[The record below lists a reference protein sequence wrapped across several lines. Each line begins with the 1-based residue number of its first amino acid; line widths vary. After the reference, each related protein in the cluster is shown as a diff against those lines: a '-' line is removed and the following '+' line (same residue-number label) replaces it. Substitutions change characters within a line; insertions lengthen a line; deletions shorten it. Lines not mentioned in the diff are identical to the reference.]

1 MHSRPSLPE
10 RLLKRVR
17 SPSSA
22 SATAPDA
29 CLPLAKASKL
39 DAQGSPRSTC
49 DIVHHTF
56 GDASKTSKMTDANST
71 AAPAAAST
79 ERAPWP
85 RVASCDGLRN
95 AIVFLQNSRQHA
107 MMLAV
112 QNHWDRAMG
121 VLEKV
126 EKASESV
133 CSQRRK
139 LVVEQFNSALRA
151 AEHLVSSRSPK
162 VKRGVQF
169 CEEVRVGQAAEV
181 DRSAWEVQ
189 TPVREE
195 MLVLRASRT
204 IPKEN
209 LSELW

>member
-17 SPSSA
+17 SPSSSTA
-22 SATAPDA
+22 SDA
-29 CLPLAKASKL
+29 CLPSAKASKR

-49 DIVHHTF
+49 DIVNHTF
-56 GDASKTSKMTDANST
+56 ADASKTSAMVDGASVTSS
-71 AAPAAAST
+71 ST

-85 RVASCDGLRN
+85 RIASCDGLRN

-139 LVVEQFNSALRA
+139 LVAEQFNAALRA
-151 AEHLVSSRSPK
+151 AENLVSSRSPK

-169 CEEVRVGQAAEV
+169 CEDVRVGVAVEV